1 MARLSSRHPRALPSW
16 SLSGIS
22 YQEKAQTP
30 QRMLERLH
38 VLVGLGMPHWH
49 SRRAREGGR
58 GDAGLGVSAEIA
70 APQLKL
76 LTWLEQYSKQRRNCK
91 KHLYRLVTRQPHK
104 RKRCPRTSEE
114 FICRKIYK
122 FLKRNVKCR
131 YCKQSLF
138 YRVLF
143 LQIQMF
149 RFKFNLVLELPQPW
163 NCNNFRDF

>member
-1 MARLSSRHPRALPSW
+1 MVQALDEDASCALPSW
-16 SLSGIS
+16 GLSGIS
-22 YQEKAQTP
+22 YQEKARTP
-30 QRMLERLH
+30 SGCWRDYMSW
-38 VLVGLGMPHWH
+38 LGMPHWH

-91 KHLYRLVTRQPHK
+91 KHLYRLMTRQPHK
-104 RKRCPRTSEE
+104 RKRSPRTSEE
-114 FICRKIYK
+114 FICRKICT

-138 YRVLF
+138 YSFISSNSNV
-143 LQIQMF
+143 
-149 RFKFNLVLELPQPW
+149 
-163 NCNNFRDF
+163 